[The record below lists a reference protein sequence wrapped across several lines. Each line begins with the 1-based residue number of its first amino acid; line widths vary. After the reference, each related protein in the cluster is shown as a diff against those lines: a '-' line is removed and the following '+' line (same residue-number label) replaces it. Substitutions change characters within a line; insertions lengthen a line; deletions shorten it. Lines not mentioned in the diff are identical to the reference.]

1 MNPRIGTLFKL
12 CAGACLVLISFTA
25 YWQIWA
31 ASGLAARQD
40 NARLVYRQLQIKRGL
55 ILAANGHTVLAT
67 NTERTKD
74 GLDVFLRRYPLGP
87 LFGHPIGYNTVG
99 SGRSGLELSQNDY
112 LTASNA
118 DLSTILGRIG
128 DKLQG
133 ETVTGN
139 NVVTSLSV
147 PAQRAAMQGLR
158 GPLGRRRCDRA
169 EHRPGAGDGLDARL
183 QPEHGRPQL
192 RQAEQARSSGAPL
205 LNRGTQGLYAPGS
218 TFKVVTATAALES
231 GKFTPE
237 HPDQRARHLHH
248 RADGAAVQRR
258 RRERRGGVPVRRAHV
273 LLQHGVRTGGTG
285 RRAAAPVRN
294 HAGLRVLPRSAARL
308 PVRRDG
314 AERAL
319 QPRPPAVAAGADRR
333 RAGWRSG
340 RSGWG

>member
-74 GLDVFLRRYPLGP
+74 GLNVFLRRYPLGP

-118 DLSTILGRIG
+118 DLSTVLGRIG

-147 PAQRAAMQGLR
+147 PAQRAAMLGL
-158 GPLGRRRCDRA
+158 
-169 EHRPGAGDGLDARL
+169 
-183 QPEHGRPQL
+183 
-192 RQAEQARSSGAPL
+192 
-205 LNRGTQGLYAPGS
+205 T
-218 TFKVVTATAALES
+218 
-231 GKFTPE
+231 
-237 HPDQRARHLHH
+237 
-248 RADGAAVQRR
+248 
-258 RRERRGGVPVRRAHV
+258 
-273 LLQHGVRTGGTG
+273 
-285 RRAAAPVRN
+285 
-294 HAGLRVLPRSAARL
+294 
-308 PVRRDG
+308 
-314 AERAL
+314 
-319 QPRPPAVAAGADRR
+319 
-333 RAGWRSG
+333 
-340 RSGWG
+340 